1 MNQSPASIMLSSASS
16 RGAEMACVGG
26 KEWYFFSLPDRK
38 YATGQR
44 TNRATQSGYW
54 KATGKD
60 RRVSRRGVLVGLRK
74 TLVFYRGRA
83 PKGRK
88 TEWVMHEFRM
98 ADSDD
103 PPHRFSSKD
112 DWVLCRVFHKSRGV
126 ASKPAAE
133 TGDEEAVSS
142 SLPPL
147 TDGHIALEQ
156 APLGSQGYERAS
168 RFSDLNP
175 HPASQAN
182 DAAYPPLSAVERRHQ
197 LQSSTLVGGFLDLG
211 SSDQVVSSVLS
222 HFTKLE
228 PEFPPYTTVPRSLD
242 SHFTGNGL
250 SYASTSICSSNGSPM
265 SRDRLFISTTL
276 NLPFFWC
283 ATLTSEASP
292 APGDFTDTLD
302 VSFNSMPS
310 TTTLFTTSLC
320 FEAYAPLT
328 TCDLSFGPFP
338 SVSVLNLTKLHSL
351 SSPAIS
357 TVSPSSRNTSPAA
370 VPSSSSATRS
380 SNGLCR
386 ADCVVSASPCI
397 AKTLPPTT

>member
-1 MNQSPASIMLSSASS
+1 MSFLSMMEARLPPGFRFHPRDEELVCDYLMKKVFCSGGGS
-16 RGAEMACVGG
+16 GDGGCWPMMIDVDLNKCEPWELPEMACVAG

-60 RRVSRRGVLVGLRK
+60 RQVSRRGVLVGLRK

-103 PPHRFSSKD
+103 PPQKFSSED

-126 ASKPAAE
+126 ASKPTAE
-133 TGDEEAVSS
+133 TGDDEAVSS

-156 APLGSQGYERAS
+156 APLGSQGYEQVS
-168 RFSDLNP
+168 CFSDLNP
-175 HPASQAN
+175 HSASQAN
-182 DAAYPPLSAVERRHQ
+182 DAAYPPLSSVERSHQ
-197 LQSSTLVGGFLDLG
+197 LKSSTLVGGLLDLG

-228 PEFPPYTTVPRSLD
+228 GFPKREFPPNTSAPRSLD

-250 SYASTSICSSNGSPM
+250 SYVWN
-265 SRDRLFISTTL
+265 
-276 NLPFFWC
+276 PF
-283 ATLTSEASP
+283 
-292 APGDFTDTLD
+292 
-302 VSFNSMPS
+302 
-310 TTTLFTTSLC
+310 
-320 FEAYAPLT
+320 
-328 TCDLSFGPFP
+328 
-338 SVSVLNLTKLHSL
+338 
-351 SSPAIS
+351 
-357 TVSPSSRNTSPAA
+357 
-370 VPSSSSATRS
+370 
-380 SNGLCR
+380 
-386 ADCVVSASPCI
+386 
-397 AKTLPPTT
+397 